1 MTSQQGYDTYD
12 TPGEPIMNNRQ
23 YLTNSNASSN
33 CSQNKIP
40 LVDNDESSYLMRMN
54 NKFGVV
60 LQTEKNN
67 MQSVFTAL
75 LGLKNYA
82 MFICLLVDDDTKDS
96 FNKLNI
102 TLKSIYNDIEGLNK
116 FGFTYEN
123 ILVCCFIKCIE
134 TNTFMFNNKLIIDS
148 LTSPDN
154 RILSCWRY
162 VYEKP
167 NNAQVQVQM
176 QVTEQENQLNNNIN
190 NNNNNNN
197 SSDTPHLSILFTTAS
212 KYLTFTFPN
221 AITFMHNQIIPS
233 LTNQKIIYIT
243 TITNGIS
250 TSETTFPQLLCSL
263 SKNIQ
268 NVNNNTNNTQNP
280 NLISVASIEHAPI
293 TVNQS
298 IWDKI
303 SQFELIYYNNYDLN
317 YYDLSCG
324 VPVDHRCNIMQ
335 LDSNGRNIIKNI
347 YKAIPSNASIEYCDY
362 AVSIEAVHNHI
373 EVQYCHNVN
382 AYINDIGS
390 ISYVDYMQRFI
401 TKHGGDYACLLN
413 LMENLFTNSNKQC
426 KILSKVICVL
436 QLIGIMFEMI
446 QPSLTC
452 MVTYSVF
459 AEGFNTF
466 NMQPAVFLT
475 SFLGMLFAL
484 SGVIALITKQ
494 QHSQTKSNIHFIL
507 FIVYEVYYVF
517 IIIVAM
523 CAMYFIK
530 HKKPTISESDL
541 NSNAAYENYNDYL
554 NILSYD
560 FNTAAVVSI
569 ILINIIIG
577 VMPMLIQFKKFFAEN
592 IVNALLYLVFGSIS
606 ANSHFLVSYLHKFG
620 EYRGYS
626 DHMKSVYVVVFYLMN
641 CFVGYLTMTNTCRR
655 ERVDAV
661 LTLSIIFT
669 CYNSLKCLAIVFKK
683 LYIDKK
689 VVDVIAG
696 NNAVEKVKNVVDGVN
711 DLCLDNT
718 KEDRVAINNQSLEE
732 NNNINDKDGIEGG
745 EQVQTVDNVLG
756 HENQSTHIMDTCV
769 QDNEEINNNN
779 NSNHE
784 EIEEN
789 VSVKDNTIKA
799 VENGLN
805 NV

>member
-1 MTSQQGYDTYD
+1 MTSQQDYDTYD
-12 TPGEPIMNNRQ
+12 TPYEQVMNNKQ

-40 LVDNDESSYLMRMN
+40 LVEHDESSYLIRMS
-54 NKFGVV
+54 NKFGIIS
-60 LQTEKNN
+60 QKEKNN
-67 MQSVFTAL
+67 MQSIFTAL

-102 TLKSIYNDIEGLNK
+102 TLKSIYNNIEGLNK

-134 TNTFMFNNKLIIDS
+134 TNTFMFNNKLIINS
-148 LTSPDN
+148 LTSHDN
-154 RILSCWRY
+154 RILSCWKY
-162 VYEKP
+162 VHEKQ
-167 NNAQVQVQM
+167 NNVQII
-176 QVTEQENQLNNNIN
+176 EQENQPNNNVNNNIN
-190 NNNNNNN
+190 NNNNNN
-197 SSDTPHLSILFTTAS
+197 DTPHLSILFITAP
-212 KYLTFTFPN
+212 KYLTFTFPD

-280 NLISVASIEHAPI
+280 NLISVASIEHAPLGVNTI
-293 TVNQS
+293 T
-298 IWDKI
+298 IWNKI
-303 SQFELIYYNNYDLN
+303 SQFELIYYNNYDLS
-317 YYDLSCG
+317 YYDLSGG

-335 LDSNGRNIIKNI
+335 LDVNGRNIIKDI

-362 AVSIEAVHNHI
+362 AVSIEAVNNHI

-390 ISYVDYMQRFI
+390 ISYVDYMQRFV
-401 TKHGGDYACLLN
+401 TKHGGDYACMLD
-413 LMENLFTNSNKQC
+413 LMGNLFNCNNNNSKNQWK
-426 KILSKVICVL
+426 KLSKGICVL
-436 QLIGIMFEMI
+436 QLIGMMFEMI

-475 SFLGMLFAL
+475 SFLGVLFAL

-494 QHSQTKSNIHFIL
+494 QQRSQIQSNIHFIL
-507 FIVYEVYYVF
+507 FIVYEVYYIF
-517 IIIVAM
+517 IIIVAI
-523 CAMYFIK
+523 CAMHFIK
-530 HKKPTISESDL
+530 HKKPTISEPNL
-541 NSNAAYENYNDYL
+541 NSSAAYENYNDYL

-569 ILINIIIG
+569 ILINIIVGI
-577 VMPMLIQFKKFFAEN
+577 MPMLIQFKKFFAEN
-592 IVNALLYLVFGSIS
+592 LVNALLYLVFGSIS
-606 ANSHFLVSYLHKFG
+606 ANSHFMVSYLHKFG
-620 EYRGYS
+620 EYRGNS
-626 DHMKSVYVVVFYLMN
+626 DHTKSVYVVIFYLMN
-641 CFVGYLTMTNTCRR
+641 CFVGYLTMANTCRR
-655 ERVDAV
+655 ERVNAV
-661 LTLSIIFT
+661 LALSIIFT

-683 LYIDKK
+683 IYIDKK

-696 NNAVEKVKNVVDGVN
+696 KNAVEKVKNVVEGVN

-718 KEDRVAINNQSLEE
+718 KEDRAANMNQSLEE
-732 NNNINDKDGIEGG
+732 NNNVNDKDGIEGG
-745 EQVQTVDNVLG
+745 EQAQSVDNGMG
-756 HENQSTHIMDTCV
+756 HDNQSTHVLDTAV
-769 QDNEEINNNN
+769 QDNGEINNNN
-779 NSNHE
+779 NE

-789 VSVKDNTIKA
+789 VSGGDNTIKA
-799 VENGLN
+799 VENEAN
-805 NV
+805 SV

>member
-12 TPGEPIMNNRQ
+12 TPDEPIMNNKQ

-33 CSQNKIP
+33 CSQNKIA
-40 LVDNDESSYLMRMN
+40 LVEHDESSYLMRMN

-60 LQTEKNN
+60 PQTEKNN
-67 MQSVFTAL
+67 MQSIFTAL
-75 LGLKNYA
+75 IGLKNYA
-82 MFICLLVDDDTKDS
+82 MFVCVLVEDDTKDS
-96 FNKLNI
+96 FNKLNV
-102 TLKSIYNDIEGLNK
+102 TLKSIYNGVEGLNK

-123 ILVCCFIKCIE
+123 ILVCCFIKRIE

-154 RILSCWRY
+154 RMLSYWKY
-162 VYEKP
+162 VHENP
-167 NNAQVQVQM
+167 NNVQVQVQVE
-176 QVTEQENQLNNNIN
+176 VTEQENQLNNNNI
-190 NNNNNNN
+190 NNNNNN
-197 SSDTPHLSILFTTAS
+197 SSNTPHLSILFTTAP
-212 KYLTFTFPN
+212 KYLTFTFPD

-268 NVNNNTNNTQNP
+268 NVNNNTNSTHNP
-280 NLISVASIEHAPI
+280 NLISVASIEHAPN

-303 SQFELIYYNNYDLN
+303 SQYELIYYNNYDLN
-317 YYDLSCG
+317 YYDLSGG

-335 LDSNGRNIIKNI
+335 LDSNGRNIIKSI

-362 AVSIEAVHNHI
+362 AVSIDAVCNHI

-382 AYINDIGS
+382 AYINDIGY
-390 ISYVDYMQRFI
+390 ISYVDYMRRFI

-413 LMENLFTNSNKQC
+413 LMNALFTNSKKQC
-426 KILSKVICVL
+426 KTLSKVICVL
-436 QLIGIMFEMI
+436 QLIGMIFEMI

-452 MVTYSVF
+452 MVVYSVF

-475 SFLGMLFAL
+475 SFLGMLFTL

-494 QHSQTKSNIHFIL
+494 QRTSQIQSNMHFIL
-507 FIVYEVYYVF
+507 FIVYEIYF
-517 IIIVAM
+517 MLIIIVAM

-530 HKKPTISESDL
+530 HKQPTISESDL

-554 NILSYD
+554 NISRYD

-620 EYRGYS
+620 EYRGNS
-626 DHMKSVYVVVFYLMN
+626 DHMKTVYVVVFYVMN
-641 CFVGYLTMTNTCRR
+641 YFVGYLTMINTCRQK
-655 ERVDAV
+655 RVNAV
-661 LTLSIIFT
+661 LILSIIFT

-683 LYIDKK
+683 IYIDKK
-689 VVDVIAG
+689 VVDVITG
-696 NNAVEKVKNVVDGVN
+696 NNAVETVKNVVNGVN

-718 KEDRVAINNQSLEE
+718 KEDKVAINNQSLEE
-732 NNNINDKDGIEGG
+732 NNNVNDKDGIEGG
-745 EQVQTVDNVLG
+745 EQVQAVENELK
-756 HENQSTHIMDTCV
+756 HANQSTHGMESWVV
-769 QDNEEINNNN
+769 QDKEEINNNE
-779 NSNHE
+779 E

-789 VSVKDNTIKA
+789 VIVKDITIKA
-799 VENGLN
+799 VENESN
-805 NV
+805 SV